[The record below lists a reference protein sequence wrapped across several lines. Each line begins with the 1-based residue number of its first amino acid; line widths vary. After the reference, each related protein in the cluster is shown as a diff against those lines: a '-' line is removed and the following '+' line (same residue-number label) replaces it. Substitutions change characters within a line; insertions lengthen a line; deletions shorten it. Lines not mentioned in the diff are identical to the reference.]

1 MAKWTRESVNVWLNK
16 NRLYGH
22 LADAQFLGAK
32 HRHNWQCLFGHEFPR
47 TFDSIRSRK
56 RFCLSCVAKH
66 YSEEIV
72 RFVFQELFDEA
83 FPKTRP
89 EWLRDRQ
96 SGNRLELD
104 GYCEALALAFEYDGK
119 QHRERNPSIQPTQAD
134 FVDLQRRDREKD
146 SLCEANGVTLIRLND
161 EQHPKD
167 FEQHIL
173 NAVVA
178 ANLAL
183 DARTPVDLSR
193 YNGANQYG
201 WLKKAEQYAQSHDGE
216 LLSDEVTTIHQ
227 KLEFR
232 CSKHPDQPIVKSMAV
247 IGSQKGRAWCVKCGV
262 IRAHQKQKL
271 SYTAKELDE
280 VGQQFKPPI
289 RQLGWAGTNAKD
301 EYLWQCSSEL
311 GHFPFTK
318 AYGAIRRAVR
328 EDKHVCPECNGK
340 RRIKIWNMHE
350 HAERMGGQ
358 CLTFDELEQGGKS
371 AVSFSCHNEDHPTF
385 QLTAAQVRNNQDAWC
400 DQCQSNEKVK
410 RYTTNHVS
418 ALCHENGFEL
428 MSDYSNNHT
437 PLEAEC
443 GACGHRVVHNF
454 RWMQA
459 HDQKGDWCDVCR
471 ENASV

>member
-201 WLKKAEQYAQSHDGE
+201 WLKKAEQYAQS
-216 LLSDEVTTIHQ
+216 
-227 KLEFR
+227 
-232 CSKHPDQPIVKSMAV
+232 
-247 IGSQKGRAWCVKCGV
+247 
-262 IRAHQKQKL
+262 
-271 SYTAKELDE
+271 
-280 VGQQFKPPI
+280 
-289 RQLGWAGTNAKD
+289 
-301 EYLWQCSSEL
+301 
-311 GHFPFTK
+311 
-318 AYGAIRRAVR
+318 
-328 EDKHVCPECNGK
+328 
-340 RRIKIWNMHE
+340 
-350 HAERMGGQ
+350 
-358 CLTFDELEQGGKS
+358 
-371 AVSFSCHNEDHPTF
+371 
-385 QLTAAQVRNNQDAWC
+385 NQ
-400 DQCQSNEKVK
+400 
-410 RYTTNHVS
+410 
-418 ALCHENGFEL
+418 
-428 MSDYSNNHT
+428 
-437 PLEAEC
+437 
-443 GACGHRVVHNF
+443 
-454 RWMQA
+454 
-459 HDQKGDWCDVCR
+459 
-471 ENASV
+471 